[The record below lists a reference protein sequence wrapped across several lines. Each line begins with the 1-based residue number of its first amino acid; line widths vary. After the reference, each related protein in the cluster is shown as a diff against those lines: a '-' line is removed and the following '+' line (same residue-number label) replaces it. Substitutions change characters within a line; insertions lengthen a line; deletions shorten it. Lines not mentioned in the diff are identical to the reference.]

1 MMEQNPTPIND
12 NTMFVIKTHADLTLQ
27 GWDRM
32 EVQPLSDDRMGMVM
46 QQDGDTIRIQSSSDL
61 DVTLPM
67 GATIMIERVSGDANL
82 RNLTGAVQIQRVG
95 GDLAAQTMGPLDVQ
109 AVGGDCM
116 VAGSTGPLTIQRVGG
131 DFQGSQ
137 LTGPVRLDG
146 VGGDAILKV
155 AGGAIHIRAG
165 GDLDLWLAGSDGEN
179 IRAQSNG
186 DVLIGL
192 PQNGNADL
200 DLNSRGR
207 DIKLDIAGGTEEI
220 EKRFHHRVIGDGSQK
235 ISVEAGGDIYV
246 TDNPGEL
253 GDKFDG
259 LSDLEDELEESW
271 KNADEKR
278 SENLEDFSYD
288 FSNRAEE
295 LTNRIN
301 KRVEEAMRQADVRM
315 QEAMK
320 RLEQRTRRL
329 ERHGFV
335 PPIPPVPPVPPRR
348 PGAPESPPVK
358 KTGASE
364 EEKLL
369 ILKMLQEKK
378 ITVDEAEKLLEAL
391 EG

>member
-1 MMEQNPTPIND
+1 MMEPNPTPITD
-12 NTMFVIKTHADLTLQ
+12 HTMFVIKTHADLNLQ

-32 EVQPLSDDRMGMVM
+32 EVQPLSDDRMGMSM

-61 DVTLPM
+61 DVTLPV
-67 GATIMIERVSGDANL
+67 GAAIMIERVSGDANL
-82 RNLTGAVQIQRVG
+82 RNLAGAVQIQRVG
-95 GDLAAQTMGPLDVQ
+95 GDLAAQTIGALDVQ
-109 AVGGDCM
+109 AVGGDCT
-116 VAGSTGPLTIQRVGG
+116 VVGSTGPLTIQRVGG

-165 GDLDLWLAGSDGEN
+165 GDLDLWLGGSDGEN

-207 DIKLDIAGGTEEI
+207 DIKVEIAGGTEEI
-220 EKRFHHRVIGDGSQK
+220 EKRFHHLVLGDGSQK

-246 TDNPGEL
+246 TDHPGEL
-253 GDKFDG
+253 ADKFDG
-259 LSDLEDELEESW
+259 LNDLEDELEESW
-271 KNADEKR
+271 KNADEAR
-278 SENLEDFSYD
+278 SENLEDFSFD

-301 KRVEEAMRQADVRM
+301 KRVEEAMRQADTRM

-335 PPIPPVPPVPPRR
+335 PPIPPFPPVGPRR
-348 PGAPESPPVK
+348 PGADIPTAK
-358 KTGASE
+358 KAGASE

-378 ITVDEAEKLLEAL
+378 ITVEEAEKLLEAL